1 MVKYLLNIYLDLLN
15 IEKVMNLKE
24 VVDLREIDNIFDDY
38 FKKLMDIL

>member
-24 VVDLREIDNIFDDY
+24 VVDLREIDNIFDVY
-38 FKKLMDIL
+38 YKKLMDIL